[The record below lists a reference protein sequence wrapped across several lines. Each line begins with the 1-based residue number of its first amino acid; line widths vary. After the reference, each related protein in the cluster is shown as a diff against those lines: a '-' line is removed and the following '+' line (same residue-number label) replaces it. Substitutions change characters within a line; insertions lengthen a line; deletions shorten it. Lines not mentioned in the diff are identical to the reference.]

1 MRSCGLEFVPKSNWP
16 HYHKFVT
23 NKRTLSPQ
31 STVKTR
37 TCYSIWWG
45 PNLLNKK
52 VVDCRLIVL
61 IDRLIAIA
69 LSISQHLS
77 RALWVDINW

>member
-1 MRSCGLEFVPKSNWP
+1 
-16 HYHKFVT
+16 
-23 NKRTLSPQ
+23 
-31 STVKTR
+31 
-37 TCYSIWWG
+37 
-45 PNLLNKK
+45 LLNKK

-77 RALWVDINW
+77 RALWVDIN